1 MRPQRGARC
10 RLRYHDSMRIAH
22 LHLLGFLTICTLLP
36 AATPETLIENPQVR
50 VVRAVDLPHS
60 PGQLHKHERNRVMI
74 YLQAGS
80 ETITSADGKKQN
92 LTWKAGE
99 ARWSPA
105 GGMHTSEITSDAP
118 VTIIEVELKKEG
130 NPSKQAGGPL
140 DPVKLDPQTY
150 KVEFE
155 NSQVRVLRVKMAPQH
170 HVPMHEHALDRV
182 VVYLTDQNSSMT
194 APDGKTDVA
203 KHKAGEVSWGLPT
216 RHQEVNLNDKP
227 MEVVVAELKY

>member
-1 MRPQRGARC
+1 
-10 RLRYHDSMRIAH
+10 MRIASFPAVG
-22 LHLLGFLTICTLLP
+22 LLTLSTLLP
-36 AATPETLIENPQVR
+36 AALTAAAPEVLLENDQVR
-50 VVRAVDLPHS
+50 VVRAVDQPHS
-60 PGQLHKHERNRVMI
+60 PGQLHKHERNRVMV

-99 ARWSPA
+99 AKWSPA

-118 VTIIEVELKKEG
+118 VTIIEIELKKEG
-130 NPSKQAGGPL
+130 DANRKAGGPL
-140 DPVKLDPQTY
+140 DPVKIDPQTY

-155 NSQVRVLRVKMAPQH
+155 NSQVRVLRVRMAPQH
-170 HVPMHEHALDRV
+170 HVPMHEHALGRV

-194 APDGKTDVA
+194 TPDGKTDIS
-203 KHKAGEVSWGLPT
+203 KHKAGEVSWGGAT
-216 RHQEVNLNDKP
+216 RHQEVNLSDRP